1 VSASLCIALFY
12 WNRKWVSNSSLVH
25 ERGHLSIA
33 NPTLGESMG
42 RVTLS
47 LTCGYIIL
55 EPWETVGF
63 VVFATFAKEFLA
75 YWINA

>member
-1 VSASLCIALFY
+1 
-12 WNRKWVSNSSLVH
+12 VSNSSLVH

-42 RVTLS
+42 RITLS
-47 LTCGYIIL
+47 LTCGYIIVKL
-55 EPWETVGF
+55 CETVGF

-75 YWINA
+75 Y